1 MRSQAKNIGRPL
13 TNEEL
18 DSGSVRK
25 KGGVGVELN
34 DVIQKISLEKVSL
47 EKRREEAKK
56 PLYLVRYE

>member
-1 MRSQAKNIGRPL
+1 MRSQAKKIGRPL

-18 DSGSVRK
+18 GSESVRN
-25 KGGVGVELN
+25 KGGVDVELN

-47 EKRREEAKK
+47 ENQREEAKK